1 MENDFHLHLRASS
14 FQQIVTLQKGTKEH
28 VFKDL
33 SEETSYT
40 IVFEGYSYVFTTVKR
55 EPLSSYSSGETD
67 EIIPQLK
74 NLRGSLEG
82 NLLTIEWDEYENA
95 KEYKVSSKE

>member
-1 MENDFHLHLRASS
+1 M
-14 FQQIVTLQKGTKEH
+14 TLQKGTKEY

-33 SEETSYT
+33 SEEMSHT
-40 IVFEGYSYVFTTVKR
+40 IVFLGYSYVFTTIKK
-55 EPLSSYSSGETD
+55 ETLSSYSSGETD

-95 KEYKVSSKE
+95 KEYKVSSKV